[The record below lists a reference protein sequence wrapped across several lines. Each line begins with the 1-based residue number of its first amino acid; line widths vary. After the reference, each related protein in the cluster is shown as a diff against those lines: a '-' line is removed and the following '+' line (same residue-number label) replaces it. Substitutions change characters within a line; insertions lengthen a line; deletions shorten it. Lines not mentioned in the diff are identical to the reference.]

1 MHEGSKVLYCP
12 ALRLKAGE
20 LAGVKELDD
29 TVARYVLPRFIIPPV
44 ADRDDESQHKL
55 FDSNYNVPDV
65 GGLLSRHWLGRRAF
79 IDPSYLISECG
90 AAHSKEWLPPIFARA
105 RSLGVRPIPFVRSA
119 GLGPELIAALKDSLP
134 VDEKLK
140 LGISVLSGDLEDP
153 QLGEKLRSL
162 LSELSL
168 RFDECAVIADF
179 TDADF
184 SEVELV
190 SPIISFALEA
200 LQELG
205 PWQLIIFQGTYFPE
219 KNPATQAG
227 QTVSWPRN
235 EWHAW
240 HDAVKFDSATAEYL
254 VFGDYAAD
262 SAKMSFK
269 KGRAAPIPHY
279 RYTTPSNWLVVR
291 GGGSGGNS
299 LVMADVCVRIVGSGQ
314 FAGPDFSRAD
324 RYIHEN
330 ANGSNTPG
338 NAQIWRQVNTT
349 HHITQV
355 VGDVASVRGI
365 HIAPLPSMP
374 DVLQAAL
381 F

>member
-20 LAGVKELDD
+20 LAGVRELDD
-29 TVARYVLPRFIIPPV
+29 AVAQYVLPRFIIPPL
-44 ADRDDESQHKL
+44 ADRDDESQGEL
-55 FDSNYNVPDV
+55 FDFNYNVPDV
-65 GGLLSRHWLGRRAF
+65 GGLLSRHWLGRQAF
-79 IDPSYLISECG
+79 IDPSYLVPECG
-90 AAHSKEWLPPIFARA
+90 AVHSKEWLPPMFARA
-105 RSLGVRPIPFVRSA
+105 RSLGVRAIPFVRSTE
-119 GLGPELIAALKDSLP
+119 LGPELIGALKDALP
-134 VDEKLK
+134 IDEQLK

-168 RFDECAVIADF
+168 KFDECAVIADF

-205 PWQLIIFQGTYFPE
+205 PWRLIVFQGTYYPE

-240 HDAVKFDSATAEYL
+240 YDAVKFDSATAGYL
-254 VFGDYAAD
+254 IFGDYAAD
-262 SAKMSFK
+262 SAKMNFK
-269 KGRAAPIPHY
+269 KGRATAIRHY

-291 GGGSGGNS
+291 GGRGTDSV
-299 LVMADVCVRIVGSGQ
+299 VMADVCVRIVNSGQ
-314 FAGPDFSRAD
+314 FAGPNFSAAD
-324 RYIHEN
+324 RYIHAN
-330 ANGSNTPG
+330 ANGANTPG
-338 NAQIWRQVNTT
+338 SAATWRQVNTT

-355 VGDVASVRGI
+355 VADVASVRGI

-374 DVLQAAL
+374 DALQVAL